1 MDPTPEQSNPPPNVP
16 HATRNTQHAT
26 RNTQETPSAEPNN
39 RSPIT
44 HHASRITRYASIYS
58 ALWKNSVTR
67 ELIFKSNFLLWII
80 VELLWFGLQLSFIGV
95 LYLHTD
101 RIGSWTKWQVVML
114 IGASHFIQ
122 QLYQAF
128 FLINCTNLSE
138 LVRTGKL
145 DFLLLLPVN
154 TRFVVSLR
162 QVDLGAFVNATF
174 ALATVAY
181 ALHMAYT
188 THEIASLPTA
198 LQLFGFVVLCIV
210 GIVIHYSL
218 MFLLATISFW
228 TVRAQGIV
236 WGYYN
241 LFNIARMPDE
251 AFRGLF
257 KAVFTFAIPM
267 LLVSNVPA
275 RVLVKPA
282 TSLKWSL
289 LLVAMSVLCFA
300 ISEWGWRA
308 SLRRYTSAS
317 S

>member
-1 MDPTPEQSNPPPNVP
+1 MNPKPKEESPNSQTEAASSSARTRGQSIF
-16 HATRNTQHAT
+16 A
-26 RNTQETPSAEPNN
+26 
-39 RSPIT
+39 
-44 HHASRITRYASIYS
+44 RYLSIYV

-67 ELIFKSNFLLWII
+67 EMIFKGNFLMWIV

-101 RIGSWTKWQVVML
+101 HIGTWTGWQVVML
-114 IGASHFIQ
+114 IGASHLIQ
-122 QLYQAF
+122 QVYQAF

-154 TRFVVSLR
+154 TRFVVSFR
-162 QVDLGAFVNATF
+162 QVDLGAFVNASF
-174 ALATVAY
+174 AVAVMVY
-181 ALHMAYT
+181 ALKQLHF
-188 THEIASLPTA
+188 IPGPLQILGFFSLCAIGVT
-198 LQLFGFVVLCIV
+198 
-210 GIVIHYSL
+210 IHYSL
-218 MFLLATISFW
+218 MFLLATISFF

-251 AFRGLF
+251 AFGGLF
-257 KAVFTFAIPM
+257 KAIFTFAIPM

-282 TSLKWSL
+282 TSPHLAL
-289 LLVAMSVLCFA
+289 LLVGMSILCF
-300 ISEWGWRA
+300 IVSEWGWRT
-308 SLRRYTSAS
+308 SLKRYTSAS